1 MNWEKNKKIIE
12 GLIVI
17 IVIFAIAN
25 SARGEWNTKPASAPS
40 NNPVEF
46 VDIGSNGQIKDG
58 FLYLNYNGATNLPG
72 TAPAGLIVFGD
83 STNGKVGIGTIT
95 PTEKLEVAGNLNI
108 TKTGSNPDGVII
120 ANDTIGNW
128 ASKDSI
134 LRKYDDGLMYW
145 SSPVEWL
152 TLTGTHSAA
161 LDCSGGS
168 IPASCS
174 DLGYKEYKDKPGA
187 SEICV
192 SDTVNNYSYWARNCY
207 K

>member
-12 GLIVI
+12 GLLVVIV
-17 IVIFAIAN
+17 VFTIAN
-25 SARGEWNTKPASAPS
+25 SARGGWSNKPPSAPS

-46 VDIGSNGQIKDG
+46 VDIGSNNQIKDG
-58 FLYLNYNGATNLPG
+58 YLYLNYDGINNVPG
-72 TAPAGLIVFGD
+72 TAPSGLIVFGD
-83 STNGKVGIGTIT
+83 SNNGKVGIGTIA
-95 PTEKLEVAGNLNI
+95 PTEKLEVAGNINI
-108 TKTGSNPDGVII
+108 TKTAGNPDGVII

-128 ASKDSI
+128 ASRDSI
-134 LRKYDDGLMYW
+134 LRKYDDGFMYW

-152 TLTGTHSAA
+152 TLTGTNYAG
-161 LDCSGGS
+161 LDCSGS
-168 IPASCS
+168 SMPASCS
-174 DLGYKEYKDKPGA
+174 GLGYKEYKDQPGA